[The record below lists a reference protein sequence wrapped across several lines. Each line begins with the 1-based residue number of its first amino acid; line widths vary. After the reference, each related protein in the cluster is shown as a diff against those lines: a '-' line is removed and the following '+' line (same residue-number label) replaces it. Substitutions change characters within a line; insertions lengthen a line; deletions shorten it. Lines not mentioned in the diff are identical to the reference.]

1 MALFSGEWLIGYT
14 ENRVGDNS
22 YNDEQRPKP
31 PLQTK
36 ISQSN
41 I

>member
-1 MALFSGEWLIGYT
+1 MALFSEEWLIGYT
-14 ENRVGDNS
+14 EKRVGDNS
-22 YNDEQRPKP
+22 CNDELRPKP

-36 ISQSN
+36 ISKSN